1 MKLVEQQ
8 QLATAKY
15 ILLNGAILDVLEY
28 RDNKRNLNKNDAIIK
43 TNDVR
48 GISQLFSWKFLIKN
62 NTEILTKEENPEY
75 FL

>member
-48 GISQLFSWKFLIKN
+48 RISQLFSWKFLIKN